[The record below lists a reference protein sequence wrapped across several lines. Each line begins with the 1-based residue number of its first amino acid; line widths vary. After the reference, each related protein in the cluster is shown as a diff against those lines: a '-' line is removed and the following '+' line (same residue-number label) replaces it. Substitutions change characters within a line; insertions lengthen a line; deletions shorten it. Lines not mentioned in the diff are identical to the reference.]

1 MGWRRWA
8 ECALLMLVIGATY
21 GNSLSGPFLFDDQSY
36 IVDNPSIR
44 RLWPPTW
51 LGEPLGHRPV
61 AALSFAVNHALAGL
75 ESTAFRAGSLL
86 VHLLAAAVLWALLR
100 RLPAPLPAIA
110 LPAAL
115 LWGVHPLNSEC
126 IHYVSQRTDLL
137 MGLCALLTL
146 YGAVRRFGG
155 GAPVWEAIAVG
166 CCALGMGSKESM
178 AAVPLLVLLVD
189 RTFYA
194 GDFAAALRERAGLYG
209 GLAATWAIV
218 AHGLWSRPHGD
229 TIGLGLGV
237 TAWDYLLSQSQMLCT
252 YLARS
257 LWPHPLVFDYGP
269 ARAVGLGEAWLP
281 ALLIVALL
289 ALAGVALRR
298 WPAWGLLGAWFF
310 LLLAPTSS
318 VVPIVSEVGAERRMY
333 LPLVGLV
340 VAAVL
345 AGRALVGAAAMA
357 PGRGAVPRGRSW
369 LSTGLV
375 ALTAGVLGLTTRA
388 RSEDYESAV
397 RIWRTVVEVMPANP
411 RGHVNLAAALE
422 REGNVAAAEARYREA
437 LAVDERFAEAHAGLG
452 ALLGAQGRRAEAL
465 DHLRTAARLRPRDAR
480 AQVNLGIALR
490 SQGHIEEAT
499 ARYRRALELEPT
511 MAQAHFNLGN
521 ALAEAG
527 DLAGARQHYRQA
539 LATRPDYPAARR
551 NLRIVSERLEG
562 PR

>member
-1 MGWRRWA
+1 MTGRVGWRRWA

-21 GNSLSGPFLFDDQSY
+21 GNSLSGPLLFDDQSY

-44 RLWPPTW
+44 QLWPPSW
-51 LGEPLGHRPV
+51 LGEPLGHRSV
-61 AALSFAVNHALAGL
+61 AAFSFAVNYALAGL
-75 ESTAFRAGSLL
+75 EPTAFRAGNLL

-137 MGLCALLTL
+137 MGLFALLTL

-155 GAPVWEAIAVG
+155 GAPAWEAIAIG

-178 AAVPLLVLLVD
+178 VAVPLLVLLVD

-194 GDFAAALRERAGLYG
+194 GGFAAALRERAGLYG

-218 AHGLWSRPHGD
+218 AHGLSSRPHGD

-237 TAWDYLLSQSQMLCT
+237 TAWDYLLSQSQVLCT

-281 ALLIVALL
+281 ALLIVVLL
-289 ALAGVALRR
+289 ALTGVVLRR

-345 AGRALVGAAAMA
+345 AGRALVGVARRPGRSAGDVTAMQ
-357 PGRGAVPRGRSW
+357 PGRGTAPRGRLW
-369 LSTGLV
+369 LSAGLV

-388 RSEDYESAV
+388 RSEDYVSAV
-397 RIWRTVVEVMPANP
+397 RIWRTVVEAMPANP

-422 REGNVAAAEARYREA
+422 REGNVAA
-437 LAVDERFAEAHAGLG
+437 
-452 ALLGAQGRRAEAL
+452 AEAL

-490 SQGHIEEAT
+490 SQGHLGEAT

-539 LATRPDYPAARR
+539 LAARPDYPAATR

-562 PR
+562 QR